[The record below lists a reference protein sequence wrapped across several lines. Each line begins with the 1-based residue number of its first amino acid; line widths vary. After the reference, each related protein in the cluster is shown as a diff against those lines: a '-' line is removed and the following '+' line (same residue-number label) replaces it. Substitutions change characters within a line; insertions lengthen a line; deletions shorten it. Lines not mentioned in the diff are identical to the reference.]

1 MPTIQVAAQGT
12 FPKELVKFMLVDA
25 LFQNSTIEFEHDFLV
40 ETETVTHN
48 LLMAK
53 RFKVVDYR
61 IKFPFCLD

>member
-1 MPTIQVAAQGT
+1 V
-12 FPKELVKFMLVDA
+12 KLVLIDA

-48 LLMAK
+48 LLMAM
-53 RFKVVDYR
+53 RFKVEDYR

>member
-1 MPTIQVAAQGT
+1 MTTIEIAAQGT

>member
-1 MPTIQVAAQGT
+1 MPAIEIAAQRA
-12 FPKELVKFMLVDA
+12 FPKELVQLMLIDA

>member
-1 MPTIQVAAQGT
+1 MPAIEIAAQRA
-12 FPKELVKFMLVDA
+12 FPKELVQLMLIDA

-48 LLMAK
+48 LLMAM

>member
-1 MPTIQVAAQGT
+1 MPTIEIATQST
-12 FPKELVKFMLVDA
+12 FPEKLVKFMLVDA

-40 ETETVTHN
+40 ETEAVTHN

-53 RFKVVDYR
+53 GFKVVDYR

>member
-1 MPTIQVAAQGT
+1 
-12 FPKELVKFMLVDA
+12 MLVNA
-25 LFQNSTIEFEHDFLV
+25 LFQDSTIEFEHDFLV
-40 ETETVTHN
+40 ETETVTHS

>member
-1 MPTIQVAAQGT
+1 MSTIEIAAQGA
-12 FPKELVKFMLVDA
+12 FPKELVKLVLIDA

-48 LLMAK
+48 LLMAM
-53 RFKVVDYR
+53 RFKVEDYR

>member
-1 MPTIQVAAQGT
+1 MSTIEIAAQGA
-12 FPKELVKFMLVDA
+12 FPEKLVKLVFLNA
-25 LFQNSTIEFEHDFLV
+25 LFQDSTIEFEHNFLV